1 MITMKNWF
9 VNWVKWWMMRVRMQ
23 GMAHWR
29 RVRERMMDRIRMVW
43 SHMAVTYWRGMV
55 EWKRKM
61 MIMNGS
67 CSLSSGDS
75 IGTEGNYRVGEGVCV
90 QSLIG
95 EERVDLHLRAGCE
108 AVEQHQ
114 S

>member
-1 MITMKNWF
+1 
-9 VNWVKWWMMRVRMQ
+9 
-23 GMAHWR
+23 
-29 RVRERMMDRIRMVW
+29 
-43 SHMAVTYWRGMV
+43 
-55 EWKRKM
+55 

-90 QSLIG
+90 QSLVG

>member
-1 MITMKNWF
+1 MIFMF
-9 VNWVKWWMMRVRMQ
+9 LLLASIFAMRVEE
-23 GMAHWR
+23 GMMEG
-29 RVRERMMDRIRMVW
+29 VRMMW
-43 SHMAVTYWRGMV
+43 SHMAVTYRRRMV

-75 IGTEGNYRVGEGVCV
+75 VGTERNYRVGEGVCV
-90 QSLIG
+90 KSLVG